1 MKPAIHKI
9 DDIQRASIRRSEAY
23 LRKKA
28 AEPKPSGF
36 IRDLIAGMVLGATL
50 LLVTIILLSL

>member
-9 DDIQRASIRRSEAY
+9 DDIQRASIRRSESY
-23 LRKKA
+23 LRKKMV
-28 AEPKPSGF
+28 EPKPSGF
-36 IRDLIAGMVLGATL
+36 LRNLIAGMVLVATL